1 MSKSA
6 DAFRTISEVA
16 DWLDTPAHVLR
27 FWESKFTQVK
37 PVKRAGGRRYYR
49 PADMLLLGG
58 IKRLLHEDGMTIK
71 GVQKLLREKGV
82 GHVAG
87 LAPPLDGESEVEEA
101 TAITPPKEAE
111 VVTFPVAARPAP
123 VAQPDEAST
132 EATEAEPDAPAA
144 EAAPVETPVAE
155 ETTAEETVVDE
166 TVADETAADETAAE
180 ASIDATSPEEP
191 TAGSQPP
198 AGEPVEASALQE
210 PAPEDPAAPDTA
222 SEEVTAATGATVD
235 EGEDDTPALPF
246 GDPVE
251 ALSPAAPDPAFTPEP
266 PASEA
271 GDQSGDEIA
280 PAAFAEEDEI
290 EAAPFIEAIYED
302 PAHSGEIEEAPF
314 IEAEPEEDE
323 AQAPTDIFAH
333 RAPPAPRPSLFAMTQ
348 EPVTPTPGPRAA
360 SVTTPP
366 DPADSELVAA
376 PGLLSRISERRT
388 GFSAQDLAH
397 IRPLAARLAQFAE
410 SPTQ

>member
-82 GHVAG
+82 GHVAA
-87 LAPPLDGESEVEEA
+87 LAPPLDGEAEVEEA
-101 TAITPPKEAE
+101 TAIAPPMEAE
-111 VVTFPVAARPAP
+111 VVTFPVTAAPRPAP
-123 VAQPDEAST
+123 VEAT
-132 EATEAEPDAPAA
+132 VEAPVEAATEAPAPAA
-144 EAAPVETPVAE
+144 DADLHASEEPAETAPESEAPRVAPPVAE
-155 ETTAEETVVDE
+155 EAPSDEIAAQAAQPVEAPEDTTTELPEE
-166 TVADETAADETAAE
+166 AAE
-180 ASIDATSPEEP
+180 A
-191 TAGSQPP
+191 
-198 AGEPVEASALQE
+198 
-210 PAPEDPAAPDTA
+210 
-222 SEEVTAATGATVD
+222 
-235 EGEDDTPALPF
+235 PALPF

-251 ALSPAAPDPAFTPEP
+251 ALSPAAPDQTY
-266 PASEA
+266 
-271 GDQSGDEIA
+271 A
-280 PAAFAEEDEI
+280 PAPSEEEDAL
-290 EAAPFIEAIYED
+290 EAAPFIEAVYEEPEAAEAD
-302 PAHSGEIEEAPF
+302 LSEEAPF
-314 IEAEPEEDE
+314 IEAEPEDE
-323 AQAPTDIFAH
+323 EPRAPTDIFAH
-333 RAPPAPRPSLFAMTQ
+333 RAPPAPRPSLFEMTR

-360 SVTTPP
+360 SVATPP
-366 DPADSELVAA
+366 DPGDSELIAA
-376 PGLLSRISERRT
+376 PGLLSRISERRA

-410 SPTQ
+410 SPAQ